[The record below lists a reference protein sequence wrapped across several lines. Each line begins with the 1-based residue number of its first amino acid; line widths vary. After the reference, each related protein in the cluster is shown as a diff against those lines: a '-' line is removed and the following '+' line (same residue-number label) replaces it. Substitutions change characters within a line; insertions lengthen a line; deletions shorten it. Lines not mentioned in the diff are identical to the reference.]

1 MKDILKMDIMTLH
14 KHIANKEISCMEIT
28 AAYLQNIE
36 KKDEKIKAYIT
47 VTKEEAEKRAKSLDE
62 RLSLNSNIPLLYGIP
77 GALKDNICT
86 KGILTT
92 CASKM
97 LCDFIPPY
105 NATVYEKL
113 NDNGMILLGKL
124 NMDEFAMG
132 STTTTSYFHKTYN
145 PYDLSKSCGGSS
157 GGSAAAVAS
166 EQTLFALGS
175 DTGGSI
181 RQPASFCNVVGMKP
195 TYGTIS
201 RYGLIAFASS
211 LDQIGPMT
219 RTVYDNALILDAIS
233 GYDKKDSTSVMKPSE
248 SYTDDIGKDI
258 KNMKM
263 GLIRQFNAKKFDSQ
277 VDRTVKEAI
286 N

>member
-97 LCDFIPPY
+97 LYDFIAPY
-105 NATVYEKL
+105 DATVYEKL
-113 NDNGMILLGKL
+113 NDNGMTLLGKI

-132 STTTTSYFHKTYN
+132 SKTTTSYFHKT
-145 PYDLSKSCGGSS
+145 
-157 GGSAAAVAS
+157 
-166 EQTLFALGS
+166 
-175 DTGGSI
+175 
-181 RQPASFCNVVGMKP
+181 
-195 TYGTIS
+195 
-201 RYGLIAFASS
+201 
-211 LDQIGPMT
+211 
-219 RTVYDNALILDAIS
+219 
-233 GYDKKDSTSVMKPSE
+233 
-248 SYTDDIGKDI
+248 
-258 KNMKM
+258 
-263 GLIRQFNAKKFDSQ
+263 
-277 VDRTVKEAI
+277 
-286 N
+286 